1 MDHARASAL
10 ALLTATAAIG
20 IAGCGG
26 QRQDADEPS
35 GQFHVAISKASFPT
49 KQAISQTATLRIEV
63 TNNESKREIPDV
75 AVTVETR
82 PHATGA
88 APLAFGQADTS
99 DSRLADDAKPVWILD
114 RQPKN
119 GETAYTNTWAGGPM
133 FAGETKT
140 FEWKLLAVKPG
151 DYDVTYRISPGLT
164 GKATVAQGER
174 AKGSFRVT
182 ISDQPVPA
190 HVGPDGEVIRG
201 EEAGGSSPA
210 SSGQ

>member
-1 MDHARASAL
+1 
-10 ALLTATAAIG
+10 
-20 IAGCGG
+20 
-26 QRQDADEPS
+26 
-35 GQFHVAISKASFPT
+35 
-49 KQAISQTATLRIEV
+49 
-63 TNNESKREIPDV
+63 
-75 AVTVETR
+75 
-82 PHATGA
+82 
-88 APLAFGQADTS
+88 
-99 DSRLADDAKPVWILD
+99 
-114 RQPKN
+114 
-119 GETAYTNTWAGGPM
+119 M

-182 ISDQPVPA
+182 ISNRPVPA
-190 HVGPDGEVIRG
+190 HIGPNGQVIRG

>member
-1 MDHARASAL
+1 
-10 ALLTATAAIG
+10 
-20 IAGCGG
+20 
-26 QRQDADEPS
+26 
-35 GQFHVAISKASFPT
+35 
-49 KQAISQTATLRIEV
+49 
-63 TNNESKREIPDV
+63 
-75 AVTVETR
+75 
-82 PHATGA
+82 
-88 APLAFGQADTS
+88 
-99 DSRLADDAKPVWILD
+99 VWILD
-114 RQPKN
+114 TQPKN

-151 DYDVTYRISPGLT
+151 DYDVTYRVSPGLT

-174 AKGSFRVT
+174 ARGSFRVT

-190 HVGPDGEVIRG
+190 HVGPNGEVIRG